1 MIKRI
6 ILHTAKSIHSIQYKH
21 CSCNSSY
28 FLTDSEAVCS
38 NTARQLQQRSSH
50 GWRPQWGSRSRGEL
64 SVPPNLTSLC
74 SLSVDYEEVKE
85 ILSYFN
91 KHQHS
96 RTKANLVIISMHA
109 SYPYPF
115 VSFPNEWLLKTEGAR
130 RGRRGKSWVLP
141 AAKPSVTVRMVLVIC

>member
-50 GWRPQWGSRSRGEL
+50 GPGVSSASLKTSQVSVRCWWTMRKWR
-64 SVPPNLTSLC
+64 SLETF
-74 SLSVDYEEVKE
+74 LE

-115 VSFPNEWLLKTEGAR
+115 VSFPNEWLLKTEGAG